1 MKKVL
6 SSIKPYL
13 RWVILGVTLFFLVKT
28 LKDNWE
34 QVLEIRISDSGWV
47 SLGVALI
54 VTIMAHVWSA
64 VVWFG
69 IIKEFHQKVNLRW
82 AIRVYLLTNIAKYLP
97 GNIWHFYGRINATKQ
112 AGIPVET
119 AILSVLIEPLLMAAS
134 ALGVALIGSTQ
145 ESWFIQFLC
154 FLAVVSILHPRVLN
168 PVIKYLAK
176 IKLKGKKSADIQP
189 VTELKLERYLVKP
202 FLGEICFVLIR
213 GFGFLL
219 TILAF
224 NSVELNQIFLI
235 FSAFSLAWLLGLVV
249 PGAPGGVGVFEV
261 TALTLL
267 EHKFSPGI
275 LLSAIAF
282 YRLISVLAETFA
294 AGLAWLEQKSQN

>member
-1 MKKVL
+1 M
-6 SSIKPYL
+6 SRIKPYL

-47 SLGVALI
+47 SLGSALI

-64 VVWFG
+64 IVWFG

-97 GNIWHFYGRINATKQ
+97 GNIWHFYSRINATKQ
-112 AGIPVET
+112 VGVPLET
-119 AILSVLIEPLLMAAS
+119 AILSVLIEPLLMAAA
-134 ALGVALIGSTQ
+134 ALGVALVGSTQ
-145 ESWFIQFLC
+145 ESWLIQFLC
-154 FLAVVSILHPRVLN
+154 FLAVVSILHPRILN

-176 IKLKGKKSADIQP
+176 IKLKASKPDMKP
-189 VTELKLERYLVKP
+189 VTELKLERYLIKP
-202 FLGEICFVLIR
+202 FVGEICFVLIR
-213 GFGFLL
+213 GVGFLL

-224 NSVELNQIFLI
+224 KSVELNDVFLI

-267 EHKFSPGI
+267 EPKFSPGI

-294 AGLAWLEQKSQN
+294 AGLAWLEQKSKI